1 MLQVT
6 KSSDS
11 RQWENPLVF
20 GWRLITLWTS
30 FIRLLELYVYFCLV
44 FECAGCEGG
53 VRGVFSPLLCIYF
66 PLLNEVECVPEKKT
80 QFWRVV
86 IFEITSTCCICSVAS
101 ELTKISVDADSWVIW
116 GVGCS
121 TCRDVSPDTNGTLVA
136 QSYDEVGNL
145 DLLRT

>member
-11 RQWENPLVF
+11 GQWENPLVF

-30 FIRLLELYVYFCLV
+30 LIRLLELYVYFCLV
-44 FECAGCEGG
+44 FGCAGHRGG
-53 VRGVFSPLLCIYF
+53 VRDIFCLSFVFIFHFLMKWHVF
-66 PLLNEVECVPEKKT
+66 QKKA

-101 ELTKISVDADSWVIW
+101 ELTKISVDADSRVIW

-121 TCRDVSPDTNGTLVA
+121 TCRDVSPDTSGTLVA
-136 QSYDEVGNL
+136 QSYDELSNL